1 MCVTHVMEFIGRYV
15 LVVISLYE
23 EGHIMSHNILCL
35 FPTED
40 FEVPVL
46 LQGFAD
52 RSAEEDP
59 FL

>member
-1 MCVTHVMEFIGRYV
+1 MEFIGRYV

-35 FPTED
+35 LPTED